1 MTKNKGY
8 ADLIPRLN
16 SVVAF
21 EMGGE
26 LMALPTDVLREVLEL
41 PNLTPVPCAGP
52 FSAGLIN
59 IRGVVLPVADLR
71 PLFRMPVKPTD
82 RETRILIIETT
93 VNDKSLTV
101 GVIAEAV
108 HAIAEI
114 DPETLRPVPAV
125 GTRWPQG
132 TLHAMARWNDQFV
145 AIPDVVQIFE
155 THIAQEPQLVT
166 VD

>member
-1 MTKNKGY
+1 MSKKTY

-26 LMALPTDVLREVLEL
+26 QMALPTDVLKEVLEL
-41 PNLTPVPCAGP
+41 PALTPVPCAGD

-59 IRGVVLPVADLR
+59 IRGVVLPVADWR
-71 PLFRMPVKPTD
+71 PLFRMPQKAAD
-82 RETRILIIETT
+82 RETRILIIDT
-93 VNDKSLTV
+93 VVNEHPMTV
-101 GVIAEAV
+101 GVIAEKV

-125 GTRWPQG
+125 GTRWPAG
-132 TLHAMARWNDQFV
+132 TLLAMARWNDHFV
-145 AIPDVVQIFE
+145 AIPDVVRIFE
-155 THIAQEPQLVT
+155 DQITAEPQLVT